1 MKTRQNKYSIR
12 KFSVGASSILI
23 AALLFMG
30 GGSAQAAEQNQEQGN
45 PEKATAQSIGDENE
59 GSNGQQAAEED
70 TTQSAKENTSEQ
82 PNVEK
87 DNSENTN
94 NQTSLHNENNQNTEQ
109 QTEQQDSEAE
119 EQDTAQNKEQAES
132 TEDQGNEEQTSE
144 QDTTQDTTKSS
155 DEKVESSENTPVD
168 NSKEDAKQ
176 EDAKQ
181 VDSKAEHTQE
191 QTDAQTQPTEKSNED
206 QSAQSKP
213 EVNQDQESDK
223 DSSETQDSLKQDNQK
238 AEDKSEEASDSQ
250 KATEDNQKED
260 NLTSEK
266 ETSQSDRAAEDQDKD
281 ATEASKAHKEQDQDE
296 TATKPKASQ
305 QQDQQNDAEEHQK
318 VAAQDEST
326 SEDTPAEADNH
337 KTQALS
343 VSDKANPKSEKDESS
358 NNDKDSKDGLGSL
371 KNNAVA
377 TTNKNSKQ
385 QTTNQNKDQTNKTA
399 KQKQY
404 KNHDPIILVHGFNG
418 FTDDIN
424 PSVLAHYWGGD
435 KMNIRQDLE
444 ENGYKSYEASISAF
458 GSNYD
463 RAVEL
468 YYYIKGGRV
477 DYGAAHA
484 AKYGHKRYG
493 KTYEGVYKDWKP
505 GQKVHLVGHSMGGQT
520 IRQLE
525 ELLRHGDPEEVE
537 YQKQHGGDI
546 SPLYKGN
553 NDNMVSSITTLGTPH
568 NGTHASDELGN
579 EALVRQVVYDLGRAF
594 GNKNS
599 RVDFGLSQWGLKQK
613 PNESRIDYVKRVQ
626 KSKLWKSKDNGFND
640 LTRDGATDL
649 NRKTS
654 LNPNI
659 VYKTYTGESTHKG
672 LFGRQKADLNLFFP
686 FTVTA
691 NVIGKAKEK
700 EWRENDG
707 LVSVISSQHPFNQK
721 YVDAKKQNQKGV
733 WQVTPTRHD
742 WDHVDFVGQDSSDT
756 VRSREE
762 LQQFWH
768 GLADDLVQSEKL
780 TSTKNA

>member
-59 GSNGQQAAEED
+59 DSNGQQATED
-70 TTQSAKENTSEQ
+70 DTSQSAKETTSEQ

-87 DNSENTN
+87 DNSENAN
-94 NQTSLHNENNQNTEQ
+94 DNQTSLHNENNQNTEQ
-109 QTEQQDSEAE
+109 QDSETE
-119 EQDTAQNKEQAES
+119 EQNSAQNSEQTKS
-132 TEDQGNEEQTSE
+132 TEEQGKEEQTSE
-144 QDTTQDTTKSS
+144 QDATQDSTQSS
-155 DEKVESSENTPVD
+155 DEQVESSEDSQVD

-176 EDAKQ
+176 EDANQ
-181 VDSKAEHTQE
+181 ADSKSEQTEE
-191 QTDAQTQPTEKSNED
+191 QTDVQTQPTEKSDED
-206 QSAQSKP
+206 KSTQSKP
-213 EVNQDQESDK
+213 EVNQNQESEK
-223 DSSETQDSLKQDNQK
+223 DSSETQDNLKQDNPK
-238 AEDKSEEASDSQ
+238 TEDKTEEVSDSQ
-250 KATEDNQKED
+250 KDTQNNQQKD
-260 NLTSEK
+260 DLSSDK
-266 ETSQSDRAAEDQDKD
+266 ETTHSDRAVKNQAKD
-281 ATEASKAHKEQDQDE
+281 ETEASQTDKDQDQTQTA

-305 QQDQQNDAEEHQK
+305 QDKENDAEEQQK
-318 VAAQDEST
+318 VSAQDEAT
-326 SEDTPAEADNH
+326 SEETPAETDNH

-343 VSDKANPKSEKDESS
+343 VSEKANPKPEKDESS
-358 NNDKDSKDGLGSL
+358 NNDKDSKDGLGTL
-371 KNNAVA
+371 KSNAVA
-377 TTNKNSKQ
+377 TTNKKSKQ
-385 QTTNQNKDQTNKTA
+385 QTTKQQKDQTNKAA
-399 KQKQY
+399 KQSQY

-525 ELLRHGDPEEVE
+525 ELLRNGNPEEVK
-537 YQKQHGGDI
+537 YQKEHGGEI

-721 YVDAKKQNQKGV
+721 YVEATDQNQKGV
-733 WQVTPTRHD
+733 WQVTPTKHD

-780 TSTKNA
+780 TSTKKA

>member
-59 GSNGQQAAEED
+59 DSNGQQATED
-70 TTQSAKENTSEQ
+70 DTSQSAKETTSEQ

-87 DNSENTN
+87 DNSENAN
-94 NQTSLHNENNQNTEQ
+94 DNQTSLHNENNQNTEQ
-109 QTEQQDSEAE
+109 QDSETE
-119 EQDTAQNKEQAES
+119 EQNSAQNSEQTKS
-132 TEDQGNEEQTSE
+132 TEEQGKEEQTSE
-144 QDTTQDTTKSS
+144 QDATQDSTQSS
-155 DEKVESSENTPVD
+155 DEQVESSEDSQVD

-176 EDAKQ
+176 EDANQ
-181 VDSKAEHTQE
+181 ADSKSEQTEE
-191 QTDAQTQPTEKSNED
+191 QTDVQTQPTEKSDED
-206 QSAQSKP
+206 KSTQSKP
-213 EVNQDQESDK
+213 EVNQNQESEK
-223 DSSETQDSLKQDNQK
+223 DSSETQDNLKQDNPK
-238 AEDKSEEASDSQ
+238 TEDKTEEVSDSQ
-250 KATEDNQKED
+250 KDTQNNQQKD
-260 NLTSEK
+260 DLSSDK
-266 ETSQSDRAAEDQDKD
+266 ETTQSDRAVKNQAKD
-281 ATEASKAHKEQDQDE
+281 ETEASQTDKDQDQTQTA

-305 QQDQQNDAEEHQK
+305 QDKENDAEEQQK
-318 VAAQDEST
+318 VSAQDVAT
-326 SEDTPAEADNH
+326 SEETPAETDNH

-343 VSDKANPKSEKDESS
+343 VSEKANPKPEKDESS
-358 NNDKDSKDGLGSL
+358 NNDKDSKDGLGTL
-371 KNNAVA
+371 KSNAVA
-377 TTNKNSKQ
+377 TTNKKSKQ
-385 QTTNQNKDQTNKTA
+385 QTTKQQKDQTNKAA
-399 KQKQY
+399 KQSQY

-525 ELLRHGDPEEVE
+525 ELLRNGNPEEVK
-537 YQKQHGGDI
+537 YQKEHGGEI

-721 YVDAKKQNQKGV
+721 YVEATDQNQKGV
-733 WQVTPTRHD
+733 WQVTPTKHD

-780 TSTKNA
+780 TSTKKA

>member
-59 GSNGQQAAEED
+59 DSNGQQATED
-70 TTQSAKENTSEQ
+70 DTSQSAKETTSEQ

-87 DNSENTN
+87 DNSENAN
-94 NQTSLHNENNQNTEQ
+94 DNQTSLHNENNQNTEQ
-109 QTEQQDSEAE
+109 QDSETEEQNSAQNTEQTKSTE
-119 EQDTAQNKEQAES
+119 EQGK
-132 TEDQGNEEQTSE
+132 EEQTSA
-144 QDTTQDTTKSS
+144 QDATQNSTKSS
-155 DEKVESSENTPVD
+155 DEQVESSEDSQVD
-168 NSKEDAKQ
+168 NNKEDAKQ
-176 EDAKQ
+176 EDANQ
-181 VDSKAEHTQE
+181 ADSKSEQTEE
-191 QTDAQTQPTEKSNED
+191 QTDVQTQPTEKSDED
-206 QSAQSKP
+206 KSTQSKP
-213 EVNQDQESDK
+213 EVNQNQESEK
-223 DSSETQDSLKQDNQK
+223 DSSETQDNLKQDNPK
-238 AEDKSEEASDSQ
+238 TEEKTEEVSDSQ
-250 KATEDNQKED
+250 KDLQKDTQNNQQKD
-260 NLTSEK
+260 DLSSDK
-266 ETSQSDRAAEDQDKD
+266 ETTQSDRAVKDQAEASQTDKDQDQT
-281 ATEASKAHKEQDQDE
+281 A

-305 QQDQQNDAEEHQK
+305 QDKENNAEEQQK
-318 VAAQDEST
+318 VSAQDEAT
-326 SEDTPAEADNH
+326 SEETPAETDNH

-358 NNDKDSKDGLGSL
+358 NNDKDSKDGLGTL
-371 KNNAVA
+371 KSNAVA
-377 TTNKNSKQ
+377 TTNKKSKQ
-385 QTTNQNKDQTNKTA
+385 QTTKQQKDQTNKAA
-399 KQKQY
+399 KQSQY

-525 ELLRHGDPEEVE
+525 ELLRNGNPEEVK
-537 YQKQHGGDI
+537 YQKEHGGEI

-721 YVDAKKQNQKGV
+721 YVEATDQNQKGV
-733 WQVTPTRHD
+733 WQVTPTKHD

-768 GLADDLVQSEKL
+768 GLADDLVQSERL
-780 TSTKNA
+780 TSTKKA

>member
-59 GSNGQQAAEED
+59 GSNGQQAAEEED

-94 NQTSLHNENNQNTEQ
+94 NQSSLHNENNQNTEQ
-109 QTEQQDSEAE
+109 QTEQQDSEAK
-119 EQDTAQNKEQAES
+119 EQDAAQNKEQTQS
-132 TEDQGNEEQTSE
+132 TEDQGNEEQSSE
-144 QDTTQDTTKSS
+144 QDTTQDSTKSS
-155 DEKVESSENTPVD
+155 DEQAESSDNTQVD
-168 NSKEDAKQ
+168 NSKEDAKE

-181 VDSKAEHTQE
+181 ADSKADQTQE
-191 QTDAQTQPTEKSNED
+191 QTDVQTQLTEKSNED
-206 QSAQSKP
+206 KSAESKS
-213 EVNQDQESDK
+213 EVNQDQESVK
-223 DSSETQDSLKQDNQK
+223 DSTENQDNLKQDNQK
-238 AEDKSEEASDSQ
+238 AEDKAEETSDSQ

-260 NLTSEK
+260 NVASEK
-266 ETSQSDRAAEDQDKD
+266 ETSQSDRAAE
-281 ATEASKAHKEQDQDE
+281 ER
-296 TATKPKASQ
+296 
-305 QQDQQNDAEEHQK
+305 QK

-326 SEDTPAEADNH
+326 SEDTPAETDNH

-358 NNDKDSKDGLGSL
+358 NNDKDSKDGLGTL
-371 KNNAVA
+371 KSNAVV
-377 TTNKNSKQ
+377 TTNKKSKQ
-385 QTTNQNKDQTNKTA
+385 QTTKQQKDQTNKAA
-399 KQKQY
+399 KQSQY

-525 ELLRHGDPEEVE
+525 ELLRHGNPEEVE

-568 NGTHASDELGN
+568 NSTHASDELGN

-721 YVDAKKQNQKGV
+721 YIDAKKQNQKGV

>member
-59 GSNGQQAAEED
+59 DSNGQQATED
-70 TTQSAKENTSEQ
+70 DTSQSAKETTSEQ

-87 DNSENTN
+87 DNSENAN
-94 NQTSLHNENNQNTEQ
+94 DNQTSLHNENNQNTEQ
-109 QTEQQDSEAE
+109 QDSETE
-119 EQDTAQNKEQAES
+119 EQNSAQNSEQTKS
-132 TEDQGNEEQTSE
+132 TEEQGKEEQTSE
-144 QDTTQDTTKSS
+144 QDATQDSTQSS
-155 DEKVESSENTPVD
+155 DEQVESSEDSQVD

-176 EDAKQ
+176 EDANQ
-181 VDSKAEHTQE
+181 ADSKSEQTEE
-191 QTDAQTQPTEKSNED
+191 QTDVQTQPTEKSDED
-206 QSAQSKP
+206 KSTQSKP
-213 EVNQDQESDK
+213 EVNQNQESEK
-223 DSSETQDSLKQDNQK
+223 DSSETQDNLKQDNPK
-238 AEDKSEEASDSQ
+238 TEDKTEEVSDSQ
-250 KATEDNQKED
+250 KDTQNNQQKD
-260 NLTSEK
+260 DLSSDK
-266 ETSQSDRAAEDQDKD
+266 ETTQSDRAVKNQAKD
-281 ATEASKAHKEQDQDE
+281 ETEASQTDKDQDQTQTA

-305 QQDQQNDAEEHQK
+305 QDKENDAEEQQK
-318 VAAQDEST
+318 VSAQDEAT
-326 SEDTPAEADNH
+326 SEETPAETDNH

-343 VSDKANPKSEKDESS
+343 VSEKANPKPEKDESS
-358 NNDKDSKDGLGSL
+358 NNDKDSKDGLGTL
-371 KNNAVA
+371 KSNAVA
-377 TTNKNSKQ
+377 TTNKKSKQ
-385 QTTNQNKDQTNKTA
+385 QTTKQQKDQTNKAA
-399 KQKQY
+399 KQSQY

-525 ELLRHGDPEEVE
+525 ELLRNGNPEEVK
-537 YQKQHGGDI
+537 YQKEHGGEI

-599 RVDFGLSQWGLKQK
+599 LVDFGLSQWGLKQK

-721 YVDAKKQNQKGV
+721 YVEATDQNQKGV
-733 WQVTPTRHD
+733 WQVTPTKHD

-780 TSTKNA
+780 TSTKKA

>member
-59 GSNGQQAAEED
+59 DSNGQQATED
-70 TTQSAKENTSEQ
+70 DTSQSAKETTSEQ

-87 DNSENTN
+87 DNSENAN
-94 NQTSLHNENNQNTEQ
+94 DNQTSLHNENNQNTEQ
-109 QTEQQDSEAE
+109 QDSETE
-119 EQDTAQNKEQAES
+119 EQNSAQNSEQTKS
-132 TEDQGNEEQTSE
+132 TEEQGKEEQTSE
-144 QDTTQDTTKSS
+144 QDATQDSTQSS
-155 DEKVESSENTPVD
+155 DEQVESSEDSQVD

-176 EDAKQ
+176 EDANQ
-181 VDSKAEHTQE
+181 ADSKSEQTEE
-191 QTDAQTQPTEKSNED
+191 QTDVQTQPTEKSDED
-206 QSAQSKP
+206 KSTQSKP
-213 EVNQDQESDK
+213 EVNQNQESEK
-223 DSSETQDSLKQDNQK
+223 DSSETQDNLKQDNPK
-238 AEDKSEEASDSQ
+238 TEDKTEEVSDSQ
-250 KATEDNQKED
+250 KDTQNNQQKD
-260 NLTSEK
+260 DLSSDK
-266 ETSQSDRAAEDQDKD
+266 ETTQSDRAVKNQAKD
-281 ATEASKAHKEQDQDE
+281 ETEASQTDKDQDQTQTA

-305 QQDQQNDAEEHQK
+305 QDKENDAEEQQK
-318 VAAQDEST
+318 VSAQDEAT
-326 SEDTPAEADNH
+326 SEETPAETDNH

-358 NNDKDSKDGLGSL
+358 NNDKDSKDGLGTL
-371 KNNAVA
+371 KSNAVA
-377 TTNKNSKQ
+377 TTNKKSKQ
-385 QTTNQNKDQTNKTA
+385 QTTKQQKDQTNKAA
-399 KQKQY
+399 KQSQY

-525 ELLRHGDPEEVE
+525 ELLRNGNPEEVK
-537 YQKQHGGDI
+537 YQKEHGGEI

-721 YVDAKKQNQKGV
+721 YVEATDQNQKGV
-733 WQVTPTRHD
+733 WQVTPTKHD

-780 TSTKNA
+780 TSTKKA

>member
-59 GSNGQQAAEED
+59 DSNGQQATED
-70 TTQSAKENTSEQ
+70 DTSQSAKETTSEQ

-87 DNSENTN
+87 DNSENAN
-94 NQTSLHNENNQNTEQ
+94 DNQTSLHNENNQNTEQ
-109 QTEQQDSEAE
+109 QDSETE
-119 EQDTAQNKEQAES
+119 EQDTAQNTEQTKS
-132 TEDQGNEEQTSE
+132 TEEQGKEEQTSA
-144 QDTTQDTTKSS
+144 QDATQNSTKSS
-155 DEKVESSENTPVD
+155 DEQVESSEDSQVD

-176 EDAKQ
+176 EDANQ
-181 VDSKAEHTQE
+181 ADSKSEQTEE
-191 QTDAQTQPTEKSNED
+191 QTDVQTQPTEKSDED
-206 QSAQSKP
+206 KSTQSKP
-213 EVNQDQESDK
+213 EVNQNQESEK
-223 DSSETQDSLKQDNQK
+223 DSSETQDNQKQDNPK
-238 AEDKSEEASDSQ
+238 TEDKTEEVSDSQ
-250 KATEDNQKED
+250 KDSQKVTQNNQKED
-260 NLTSEK
+260 DLSSDK
-266 ETSQSDRAAEDQDKD
+266 ETTQSDRAVKNQAKD
-281 ATEASKAHKEQDQDE
+281 ETEASQTDKDQ
-296 TATKPKASQ
+296 TATVTKPKASQ
-305 QQDQQNDAEEHQK
+305 QDKENDAEEQQK
-318 VAAQDEST
+318 VSAQDEVT
-326 SEDTPAEADNH
+326 SEETPAETDNH

-358 NNDKDSKDGLGSL
+358 NNDKDSKDGLGTL
-371 KNNAVA
+371 KSNAVA
-377 TTNKNSKQ
+377 TTNKKSKQ
-385 QTTNQNKDQTNKTA
+385 QTTKQQKDQTNKAA
-399 KQKQY
+399 KQSQY

-525 ELLRHGDPEEVE
+525 ELLRNGNPEEVK
-537 YQKQHGGDI
+537 YQKEHGGEI

-721 YVDAKKQNQKGV
+721 YVEATDQNQKGV
-733 WQVTPTRHD
+733 WQVTPTKHD

-780 TSTKNA
+780 TSTKKA

>member
-59 GSNGQQAAEED
+59 DSNGQQATED
-70 TTQSAKENTSEQ
+70 DTSQSAKETTSEQ

-87 DNSENTN
+87 DNSENAN
-94 NQTSLHNENNQNTEQ
+94 DNQTSLHNENNQNTEQ
-109 QTEQQDSEAE
+109 QDSETE
-119 EQDTAQNKEQAES
+119 EQNSAQNSEQTKS
-132 TEDQGNEEQTSE
+132 TEEQGKEEQTSE
-144 QDTTQDTTKSS
+144 QDATQDSTQSS
-155 DEKVESSENTPVD
+155 YEQVESSEDSQVD

-176 EDAKQ
+176 EDANQ
-181 VDSKAEHTQE
+181 ADSKSEQTEE
-191 QTDAQTQPTEKSNED
+191 QTDVQTQPTEKSDED
-206 QSAQSKP
+206 KSTQSKP
-213 EVNQDQESDK
+213 EVNQNQESEK
-223 DSSETQDSLKQDNQK
+223 DSSETQDNLKQDNPK
-238 AEDKSEEASDSQ
+238 TEDKTEEVSDSQ
-250 KATEDNQKED
+250 KDTQNNQQKD
-260 NLTSEK
+260 DLSSDK
-266 ETSQSDRAAEDQDKD
+266 ETTQSDRAVKNQAKD
-281 ATEASKAHKEQDQDE
+281 ETEASQTDKDQDQTQTA

-305 QQDQQNDAEEHQK
+305 QDKENDAEEQQK
-318 VAAQDEST
+318 VSAQDEAT
-326 SEDTPAEADNH
+326 SEETPAETDNH

-343 VSDKANPKSEKDESS
+343 VSEKANPKPEKDESS
-358 NNDKDSKDGLGSL
+358 NNDKDSKDGLGTL
-371 KNNAVA
+371 KSNAVA
-377 TTNKNSKQ
+377 TTNKKSKQ
-385 QTTNQNKDQTNKTA
+385 QTTKQQKDQTNKAA
-399 KQKQY
+399 KQSQY

-525 ELLRHGDPEEVE
+525 ELLRNGNPEEVK
-537 YQKQHGGDI
+537 YQKEHGGEI

-721 YVDAKKQNQKGV
+721 YVEATDQNQKGV
-733 WQVTPTRHD
+733 WQVTPTKHD

-780 TSTKNA
+780 TSTKKA

>member
-12 KFSVGASSILI
+12 KFSVGVSSILI

-59 GSNGQQAAEED
+59 DSNGQQATED
-70 TTQSAKENTSEQ
+70 DTSQSAKETTSEQ

-87 DNSENTN
+87 DNSENAN
-94 NQTSLHNENNQNTEQ
+94 DNQTSLHNENNQNTEQ
-109 QTEQQDSEAE
+109 QDSETE
-119 EQDTAQNKEQAES
+119 EQNSAQNSEQTKS
-132 TEDQGNEEQTSE
+132 TEEQGKEEQTSE
-144 QDTTQDTTKSS
+144 QDATQDSTQSS
-155 DEKVESSENTPVD
+155 DEQVESSEDSQVD

-176 EDAKQ
+176 EDANQ
-181 VDSKAEHTQE
+181 ADSKSEQTEE
-191 QTDAQTQPTEKSNED
+191 QTDVQTQPTEKSDED
-206 QSAQSKP
+206 KSTQSKP
-213 EVNQDQESDK
+213 EVNQNQESEK
-223 DSSETQDSLKQDNQK
+223 DSSETQDNLKQDNPK
-238 AEDKSEEASDSQ
+238 TEDKTEEVSDSQ
-250 KATEDNQKED
+250 KDTQNNQQKD
-260 NLTSEK
+260 DLSSDK
-266 ETSQSDRAAEDQDKD
+266 ETTQSDRAVKNQAKD
-281 ATEASKAHKEQDQDE
+281 ETEASQTDKDQDQTQTA

-305 QQDQQNDAEEHQK
+305 QDKENDAEEQQK
-318 VAAQDEST
+318 VSAQDEAT
-326 SEDTPAEADNH
+326 SEETPAETDNH

-343 VSDKANPKSEKDESS
+343 VSEKANPKPEKDESS
-358 NNDKDSKDGLGSL
+358 NNDKDSKDGLGTL
-371 KNNAVA
+371 KSNAVA
-377 TTNKNSKQ
+377 TTNKKSKQ
-385 QTTNQNKDQTNKTA
+385 QTTKQQKDQTNKAA
-399 KQKQY
+399 KQSQY

-525 ELLRHGDPEEVE
+525 ELLRNGNPEEVK
-537 YQKQHGGDI
+537 YQKEHGGEI

-721 YVDAKKQNQKGV
+721 YVEATDQNQKGV
-733 WQVTPTRHD
+733 WQVTPTKHD

-780 TSTKNA
+780 TSTKKA

>member
-59 GSNGQQAAEED
+59 DSNGQQATED
-70 TTQSAKENTSEQ
+70 DTSQSAKETTSEQ

-87 DNSENTN
+87 DNSENAN
-94 NQTSLHNENNQNTEQ
+94 DNQTSLHNENNQNTEQ
-109 QTEQQDSEAE
+109 QDSETE
-119 EQDTAQNKEQAES
+119 EQNSAQNSEQTKS
-132 TEDQGNEEQTSE
+132 TEEQGKEEQTSE
-144 QDTTQDTTKSS
+144 QDATQDSTQSS
-155 DEKVESSENTPVD
+155 DEQVESSEDSQVD

-176 EDAKQ
+176 EDANQ
-181 VDSKAEHTQE
+181 ADSKSEQTEE
-191 QTDAQTQPTEKSNED
+191 QTDVQTQPTEKSDED
-206 QSAQSKP
+206 KSTQSKP
-213 EVNQDQESDK
+213 EVNQNQESEK
-223 DSSETQDSLKQDNQK
+223 DSSETQDNLKQDNPK
-238 AEDKSEEASDSQ
+238 TEDKTEEVSDSQ
-250 KATEDNQKED
+250 KDTQNNQQKD
-260 NLTSEK
+260 DLSSDK
-266 ETSQSDRAAEDQDKD
+266 ETTQSDRAVKNQAKD
-281 ATEASKAHKEQDQDE
+281 ETEASQTDKDQDQTQTA

-305 QQDQQNDAEEHQK
+305 QDKENDAEEQQK
-318 VAAQDEST
+318 VSAQDEAT
-326 SEDTPAEADNH
+326 SEETPAETDNH

-343 VSDKANPKSEKDESS
+343 VSEKANPKPEKDESS
-358 NNDKDSKDGLGSL
+358 NNDKDSKDGLGTL
-371 KNNAVA
+371 KSNAVA
-377 TTNKNSKQ
+377 TTNKKSKQ
-385 QTTNQNKDQTNKTA
+385 QTTKQQKDQTNKAA
-399 KQKQY
+399 KQSQY

-525 ELLRHGDPEEVE
+525 ELLRNGNPEEVK
-537 YQKQHGGDI
+537 YQKEHGGEI

-553 NDNMVSSITTLGTPH
+553 NDNMVSSITTIGTPH

-721 YVDAKKQNQKGV
+721 YVEATDQNQKGV
-733 WQVTPTRHD
+733 WQVTPTKHD

-780 TSTKNA
+780 TSTKKA

>member
-59 GSNGQQAAEED
+59 DSNGQQATED
-70 TTQSAKENTSEQ
+70 DTSQSAKETTSEQ

-87 DNSENTN
+87 DNSENAN
-94 NQTSLHNENNQNTEQ
+94 DNQTSLHNENNQNTEQ
-109 QTEQQDSEAE
+109 QDSETE
-119 EQDTAQNKEQAES
+119 EQNSAQNSEQTKS
-132 TEDQGNEEQTSE
+132 TEEQGKEEQTSE
-144 QDTTQDTTKSS
+144 QDATQDSTQSS
-155 DEKVESSENTPVD
+155 DEQVESSEDSQVD

-176 EDAKQ
+176 EDANQ
-181 VDSKAEHTQE
+181 ADSKSEETEE
-191 QTDAQTQPTEKSNED
+191 QTDVQTQPTEKSDED
-206 QSAQSKP
+206 KSTQSKP
-213 EVNQDQESDK
+213 EVNQNQESEK
-223 DSSETQDSLKQDNQK
+223 DSSETQDNLKQDNPK
-238 AEDKSEEASDSQ
+238 TEDKTEEVSDSQ
-250 KATEDNQKED
+250 KDTQNNQQKD
-260 NLTSEK
+260 DLSSDK
-266 ETSQSDRAAEDQDKD
+266 ETTQSDRAVKNQAKD
-281 ATEASKAHKEQDQDE
+281 ETEASQTDKDQDQTQTA

-305 QQDQQNDAEEHQK
+305 QDKENDAEEQQK
-318 VAAQDEST
+318 VSAQDEAT
-326 SEDTPAEADNH
+326 SEETPAETDNH

-343 VSDKANPKSEKDESS
+343 VSEKANPKPEKDESS
-358 NNDKDSKDGLGSL
+358 NNDKDSKDGLGTL
-371 KNNAVA
+371 KSNAVA
-377 TTNKNSKQ
+377 TTNKKSKQ
-385 QTTNQNKDQTNKTA
+385 QTTKQQKDQTNKAA
-399 KQKQY
+399 KQSQY

-525 ELLRHGDPEEVE
+525 ELLRNGNPEEVK
-537 YQKQHGGDI
+537 YQKEHGGEI

-721 YVDAKKQNQKGV
+721 YVEATDQNQKGV
-733 WQVTPTRHD
+733 WQVTPTKHD

-780 TSTKNA
+780 TSTKKA